1 MPAAVVDLGTGRQI
15 LCAMSPPSRSRSTRE
30 KAPDARRTARR
41 GLPCDE
47 LSGGGQRNLFNG
59 FRFHEIHE
67 LFLGVDVQLGVDVA
81 HVGAGGAFGDEQLLL
96 DEGSVAP
103 FR

>member
-1 MPAAVVDLGTGRQI
+1 MIPKYDALNWENPIEFSVMP
-15 LCAMSPPSRSRSTRE
+15 
-30 KAPDARRTARR
+30 PDSSSQTA
-41 GLPCDE
+41 
-47 LSGGGQRNLFNG
+47 GGGQRNLFNG
-59 FRFHEIHE
+59 FGFHEIHE